1 MDITNNQKEKITMT
15 IIFAIVA
22 IIAILF
28 GICQIM
34 GGYAIGSGFAAI
46 VFGVIVALQGSLGV
60 IEVIPMI

>member
-1 MDITNNQKEKITMT
+1 MT

-46 VFGVIVALQGSLGV
+46 VFGVIIALQGSLGV